1 LGTPQASETTE
12 ERRMTVY
19 FVCYRDEEGKL
30 GYTSVESPSEAD
42 AIAYSIKLG
51 FDVIA
56 LSTDL
61 YALPKETIDGD

>member
-1 LGTPQASETTE
+1 
-12 ERRMTVY
+12 MTVY

>member
-1 LGTPQASETTE
+1 
-12 ERRMTVY
+12 MTIY
-19 FVCYRDEEGKL
+19 FVCYRDEEGRL
-30 GYTSVESPSEAD
+30 GYTSVESPSEGA
-42 AIAYSIKLG
+42 AIAYSSQLG